1 MYCYSLEDG
10 ADTPEDG
17 VNTLEDDV
25 NVLADS
31 GDKMG
36 RGQCSLVAP
45 GMFRITSK
53 QRK

>member
-25 NVLADS
+25 NVLAD
-31 GDKMG
+31 KMG